1 MAQNAANRARDQA
14 KIEADKELTLKEL
27 ELQAQA
33 LVNTNATSDSP
44 FHNKD
49 AKSSKLPAFVGEK
62 DKPDSYLSRMPN
74 RRKLRGLSS
83 GVHNCKEKPWMYTP
97 RCPMKM
103 LMTTTS

>member
-1 MAQNAANRARDQA
+1 MAQNAANRARDKA

-33 LVNTNATSDSP
+33 LVNTNATSNPP
-44 FHNKD
+44 FHNRD

-74 RRKLRGLSS
+74 RRSYVGYQAEYITVRKSHGCIHQD
-83 GVHNCKEKPWMYTP
+83 VQ
-97 RCPMKM
+97 
-103 LMTTTS
+103 